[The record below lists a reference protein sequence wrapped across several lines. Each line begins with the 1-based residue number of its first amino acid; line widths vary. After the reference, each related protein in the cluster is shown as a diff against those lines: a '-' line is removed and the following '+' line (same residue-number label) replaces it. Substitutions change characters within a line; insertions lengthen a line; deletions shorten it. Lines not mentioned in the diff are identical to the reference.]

1 MVGQAECQNSAP
13 RVADLKKVA
22 SGAHHAKYLS
32 DLAETP
38 TRLQYLTG
46 GTLQMR

>member
-1 MVGQAECQNSAP
+1 MVGQTECQNSAT

-22 SGAHHAKYLS
+22 SGTHHAKYLS
-32 DLAETP
+32 HLAETP

-46 GTLQMR
+46 RTLQMR